1 MKKILLIITALMATI
16 GVWATPVSIISQG
29 RQVTSSDGLM
39 NNGIYVIR
47 VNGGSY
53 ITESGSDYAAPN
65 AQNSITDN
73 ALFTF
78 IKNGDTWKVR
88 NYTTGNYWG
97 PLPGAATGNFHT
109 DVSNETA
116 GEWTFTFNGSN
127 VNASSNGFYMNR
139 SGGVMHG
146 WSSAINLQIY
156 NIEIVN
162 RISEVS
168 DLSNSKCYTVR
179 TNDRGWWFAP
189 NEATA
194 LTSTTKAGVATLAS
208 DEKQQFAFVYYN
220 DEQDASNTG
229 FYLYSVSAKK
239 FVSKSGNHTTLTA
252 TPGDKVT
259 LLASSGSTDFP
270 TVVALNGS
278 NQMAISNGYNPA
290 VITSWNDLSDS
301 GNRVAICEAADFDA
315 TDALSAISEY
325 FHPSYTVTYIVKD
338 GNDNVLF
345 TSAPIPVSNGASITT
360 LPAEYQIPNFYTY
373 NTVDVTITATGNT
386 DVVFTATP
394 KAEPLVK
401 YTADASNPYYYN
413 LNIRSK
419 YLVYNSTATG
429 EVTLQE
435 QSEPFNADA
444 SWAFIGEPYAGFKVI
459 NKTKGTDYFLT
470 YTSVVTGGN
479 SGNNN
484 IQFVASD
491 ESENRYW
498 VIDKNKGG
506 FVLRMKENTNIYF
519 HHQNS
524 ANNGFLRTC
533 SVSEWSAVH
542 DDAGSTIVASTDE
555 DVLISLYNSM
565 KEYSFGTAIGQYN
578 TIDKALATNEQ
589 AANAITEVGK
599 AIAESRTSE
608 YANYYIALNLL
619 SHNLSLV
626 TPTAGYYRLKNVAT
640 GKYLTSL
647 KTTGYAST
655 EKAVFANGDAT
666 SAATV
671 IELVEKEDGK
681 LYMYNQSH
689 GFGWVIAGGEVGSGL
704 AYVTNSP
711 DKYVNWFGGKEAGQV
726 AFAICYGNGT
736 GNYASYL
743 KKGIFTAAEDE
754 SVIGGTDNNADAAQ
768 WIVEEATSFDVTI
781 SDAGYATMYV
791 PFDVTLPE
799 GITAYTGTII
809 KNMLSMSEVADG
821 IVPAATPVVLKAEPA
836 TYQLTI
842 GVVEEPEGNN
852 LKVYQTQVDGGKALV
867 RRRADETIAD
877 NALKGTF
884 EPIDAVGKYVLAK
897 PEGKDVCFYQAES
910 GQIAPGKAYLELN
923 AEVKEFFMDFDGNAT
938 AIDNV
943 SVNGNLNSSE
953 VYDLSGRRVNAQLK
967 KGIYIINGKK
977 VMK

>member
-1 MKKILLIITALMATI
+1 MKKILLILTALMATI

-29 RQVTSSDGLM
+29 SQVTSSDGLM

-65 AQNSITDN
+65 SQNSITDN

-78 IKNGDTWKVR
+78 IKNGDTWKVK
-88 NYTTGNYWG
+88 NETTGNYWG
-97 PLPGAATGNFHT
+97 TLPSAATANFSPAT
-109 DVSNETA
+109 EESA

-146 WSSAINLQIY
+146 WSSAITLQIY
-156 NIEIVN
+156 NIEFVN

-168 DLSNSKCYTVR
+168 DLSNTKCYTVR
-179 TNDRGWWFAP
+179 TKDRGWWVVP

-194 LTSTTKAGVATLAS
+194 LTSTTKASLATSTS
-208 DEKQQFAFVYYN
+208 DVKQQFAFVYYN
-220 DEQDASNTG
+220 DEQEAANTG
-229 FYLYSVSAKK
+229 YYLYSVSAKK
-239 FVSKSGNHTTLTA
+239 FVSKSGNYTTLTA

-278 NQMAISNGYNPA
+278 NQMAISNGYTPA
-290 VITSWNDLSDS
+290 VITNYNNLTDD
-301 GNRVAICEAADFDA
+301 GNRAAICEAADFDA

-360 LPAEYQIPNFYTY
+360 LPAEYQMPNFYTY

-394 KAEPLVK
+394 KADPLVK
-401 YTADASNPYYYN
+401 YTADTSNPYYYN

-435 QSEPFNADA
+435 QSEPFFDNA

-459 NKTKGTDYFLT
+459 NKAKGTDYFLT

-533 SVSEWSAVH
+533 SVTEWSAVH

-565 KEYSFGTAIGQYN
+565 KEYSFGSAIGQYN

-736 GNYASYL
+736 GSYASYL

-821 IVPAATPVVLKAEPA
+821 IVPAATPVVLKADPA

-884 EPIDAVGKYVLAK
+884 EPIDAAGKYVLAK

-910 GQIAPGKAYLELN
+910 GQIAPGKAYLEFN

-943 SVNGNLNSSE
+943 SVNRNENGSE

>member
-1 MKKILLIITALMATI
+1 MAETSLQVSVTRKEFEGDYTLVTFPLLKIT
-16 GVWATPVSIISQG
+16 
-29 RQVTSSDGLM
+29 RQ
-39 NNGIYVIR
+39 
-47 VNGGSY
+47 
-53 ITESGSDYAAPN
+53 AP
-65 AQNSITDN
+65 
-73 ALFTF
+73 
-78 IKNGDTWKVR
+78 
-88 NYTTGNYWG
+88 
-97 PLPGAATGNFHT
+97 
-109 DVSNETA
+109 
-116 GEWTFTFNGSN
+116 
-127 VNASSNGFYMNR
+127 
-139 SGGVMHG
+139 
-146 WSSAINLQIY
+146 
-156 NIEIVN
+156 
-162 RISEVS
+162 
-168 DLSNSKCYTVR
+168 
-179 TNDRGWWFAP
+179 
-189 NEATA
+189 
-194 LTSTTKAGVATLAS
+194 
-208 DEKQQFAFVYYN
+208 
-220 DEQDASNTG
+220 
-229 FYLYSVSAKK
+229 
-239 FVSKSGNHTTLTA
+239 
-252 TPGDKVT
+252 
-259 LLASSGSTDFP
+259 
-270 TVVALNGS
+270 
-278 NQMAISNGYNPA
+278 
-290 VITSWNDLSDS
+290 
-301 GNRVAICEAADFDA
+301 DA
-315 TDALSAISEY
+315 T
-325 FHPSYTVTYIVKD
+325 
-338 GNDNVLF
+338 
-345 TSAPIPVSNGASITT
+345 
-360 LPAEYQIPNFYTY
+360 
-373 NTVDVTITATGNT
+373 
-386 DVVFTATP
+386 
-394 KAEPLVK
+394 
-401 YTADASNPYYYN
+401 
-413 LNIRSK
+413 
-419 YLVYNSTATG
+419 
-429 EVTLQE
+429 
-435 QSEPFNADA
+435 
-444 SWAFIGEPYAGFKVI
+444 
-459 NKTKGTDYFLT
+459 
-470 YTSVVTGGN
+470 
-479 SGNNN
+479 
-484 IQFVASD
+484 
-491 ESENRYW
+491 
-498 VIDKNKGG
+498 
-506 FVLRMKENTNIYF
+506 
-519 HHQNS
+519 
-524 ANNGFLRTC
+524 
-533 SVSEWSAVH
+533 
-542 DDAGSTIVASTDE
+542 
-555 DVLISLYNSM
+555 
-565 KEYSFGTAIGQYN
+565 GTAIGQYN

>member
-491 ESENRYW
+491 ESENR
-498 VIDKNKGG
+498 N
-506 FVLRMKENTNIYF
+506 
-519 HHQNS
+519 
-524 ANNGFLRTC
+524 
-533 SVSEWSAVH
+533 
-542 DDAGSTIVASTDE
+542 
-555 DVLISLYNSM
+555 
-565 KEYSFGTAIGQYN
+565 
-578 TIDKALATNEQ
+578 
-589 AANAITEVGK
+589 
-599 AIAESRTSE
+599 
-608 YANYYIALNLL
+608 
-619 SHNLSLV
+619 
-626 TPTAGYYRLKNVAT
+626 
-640 GKYLTSL
+640 
-647 KTTGYAST
+647 
-655 EKAVFANGDAT
+655 
-666 SAATV
+666 
-671 IELVEKEDGK
+671 
-681 LYMYNQSH
+681 
-689 GFGWVIAGGEVGSGL
+689 
-704 AYVTNSP
+704 
-711 DKYVNWFGGKEAGQV
+711 
-726 AFAICYGNGT
+726 
-736 GNYASYL
+736 
-743 KKGIFTAAEDE
+743 
-754 SVIGGTDNNADAAQ
+754 
-768 WIVEEATSFDVTI
+768 
-781 SDAGYATMYV
+781 
-791 PFDVTLPE
+791 
-799 GITAYTGTII
+799 
-809 KNMLSMSEVADG
+809 
-821 IVPAATPVVLKAEPA
+821 
-836 TYQLTI
+836 
-842 GVVEEPEGNN
+842 
-852 LKVYQTQVDGGKALV
+852 
-867 RRRADETIAD
+867 
-877 NALKGTF
+877 
-884 EPIDAVGKYVLAK
+884 
-897 PEGKDVCFYQAES
+897 
-910 GQIAPGKAYLELN
+910 
-923 AEVKEFFMDFDGNAT
+923 
-938 AIDNV
+938 
-943 SVNGNLNSSE
+943 
-953 VYDLSGRRVNAQLK
+953 
-967 KGIYIINGKK
+967 
-977 VMK
+977 

>member
-1 MKKILLIITALMATI
+1 MKKILLILSALMATI
-16 GVWATPVSIISQG
+16 GTWADPGSII
-29 RQVTSSDGLM
+29 T
-39 NNGIYVIR
+39 N
-47 VNGGSY
+47 
-53 ITESGSDYAAPN
+53 T
-65 AQNSITDN
+65 
-73 ALFTF
+73 
-78 IKNGDTWKVR
+78 
-88 NYTTGNYWG
+88 
-97 PLPGAATGNFHT
+97 
-109 DVSNETA
+109 NE
-116 GEWTFTFNGSN
+116 
-127 VNASSNGFYMNR
+127 
-139 SGGVMHG
+139 
-146 WSSAINLQIY
+146 
-156 NIEIVN
+156 
-162 RISEVS
+162 
-168 DLSNSKCYTVR
+168 LSNSKCYTVR
-179 TNDRGWWFAP
+179 TYDRGWWFAP

-194 LTSTTKAGVATLAS
+194 LTSTTKAGIATLAS

-229 FYLYSVSAKK
+229 FYLYSVSARK
-239 FVSKSGNHTTLTA
+239 FVSKSGNYTTLTA
-252 TPGDKVT
+252 SPGDKVT

-270 TVVALNGS
+270 TVVALNGTIH
-278 NQMAISNGYNPA
+278 MGISNGYNPA
-290 VITSWNDLSDS
+290 VITFWNDLADG

-325 FHPSYTVTYIVKD
+325 YHPSYTVTYIVKD

-345 TSAPIPVSNGASITT
+345 TSAPIPASNGANITT
-360 LPAEYQIPNFYTY
+360 LPTVYQIPDFYTY
-373 NTVDVTITATGNT
+373 NTVDVTISATGNT

-435 QSEPFNADA
+435 QSEPFNANA

-459 NKTKGTDYFLT
+459 NKAKGTDYFLT

-491 ESENRYW
+491 EFENRYW
-498 VIDKNKGG
+498 VIDKNTGG

-524 ANNGFLRTC
+524 ENNGFLRTC

-542 DDAGSTIVASTDE
+542 NDAGSTIVASTDE
-555 DVLISLYNSM
+555 DVLISLYNDM
-565 KEYSFGTAIGQYN
+565 KEYYFGTAIGQYN

-608 YANYYIALNLL
+608 YANYYTALNLL
-619 SHNLSLV
+619 SHNISLV
-626 TPTAGYYRLKNVAT
+626 TPTAGYYRLRNVAT

-689 GFGWVIAGGEVGSGL
+689 GFGWVVAGGEVGGGL

-736 GNYASYL
+736 GSYASYL

-768 WIVEEATSFDVTI
+768 WIVEQATSFDVTI
-781 SDAGYATMYV
+781 TDAGYATMYV
-791 PFDVTLPE
+791 PFNVTMPE

-809 KNMLSMSEVADG
+809 KNMLSMTEVADG
-821 IVPAATPVVLKAEPA
+821 IVPAATPVVLKAEPG
-836 TYQLTI
+836 TYQITI
-842 GVVEEPEGNN
+842 GIEEPMPENS
-852 LKVYQTQVDGGKALV
+852 LKVYQNSVDGGKALA
-867 RRRADETIAD
+867 RRRADTTVGD

-884 EPIDAVGKYVLAK
+884 EPIEAAGKYVLAK

-910 GQIAPGKAYLELN
+910 GQIAPGKAYLEIN

-938 AIDNV
+938 AIANV
-943 SVNGNLNSSE
+943 NANGNVNNAVIYNMAGQRLSKMQKGINIVNGRK
-953 VYDLSGRRVNAQLK
+953 VVNK
-967 KGIYIINGKK
+967 
-977 VMK
+977 